1 MKAGFGLSSSGCRK
15 QGVWVP
21 EHIPENPHKPQA
33 PAPLIY
39 IQKPNLFL
47 VWATV
52 AGVFLHLIMIL
63 ASIWFAVTHP
73 GESPGLGARGAWFK
87 CKLYQVTSSVTLW
100 NSLQFP
106 GLHVW
111 FFARRE
117 LNESPFSALKVCSSE
132 ILPVARDCHS
142 LFSYLLIATSKGK
155 QELVFA
161 MCKASVFRQ

>member
-1 MKAGFGLSSSGCRK
+1 MKAWFGLSSWGCRK

-47 VWATV
+47 VFTV
-52 AGVFLHLIMIL
+52 AGVFLHLIVIL

-87 CKLYQVTSSVTLW
+87 CKLAQVTSSVTLR

-106 GLHVW
+106 VLRVW

-117 LNESPFSALKVCSSE
+117 LKESPFPTFKGLLLWDSSCFSW
-132 ILPVARDCHS
+132 LP
-142 LFSYLLIATSKGK
+142 FSIFLLVNCYIKG
-155 QELVFA
+155 
-161 MCKASVFRQ
+161 